1 MTFLDNDTN
10 IKKRIFDNI
19 KTVMELEVML
29 DKTFKSKKIN
39 TLSALGIGSVIKESQ
54 RNILKQVRDDI
65 DKLISD

>member
-1 MTFLDNDTN
+1 MTFLDDDTN

-29 DKTFKSKKIN
+29 DKTFKSQKIN

>member
-1 MTFLDNDTN
+1 MTFFDDDTKIKRRIFNN
-10 IKKRIFDNI
+10 IKI
-19 KTVMELEVML
+19 VMKLEDML

-39 TLSALGIGSVIKESQ
+39 TLSALGVGSVIKESE